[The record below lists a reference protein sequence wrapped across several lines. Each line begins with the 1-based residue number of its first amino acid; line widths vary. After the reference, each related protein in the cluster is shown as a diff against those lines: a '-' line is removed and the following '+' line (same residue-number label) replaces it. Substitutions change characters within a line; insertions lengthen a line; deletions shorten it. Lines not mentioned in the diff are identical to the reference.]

1 MTRYPLL
8 LIFLFFTLI
17 SYAQQADRISS
28 IQNQLE
34 SLSVE
39 YKGLTENL
47 KLDINV
53 RDVSLANFLLAV
65 GKVHKLNINV
75 SPELNQVTLINNFSE
90 VTVAELLVFLCKEYE
105 LDIDFTGS
113 ILSIHK
119 FNPAPMPELKRE
131 IPVLYDALNNTIT
144 FDIKEDRLYD
154 AFRAIIDATGKNLV
168 FSPEI
173 EGERITSYIKNA
185 SMDEAMQ
192 MLALTNNLTYKK
204 DRDGFYLFDKN
215 LPNTNLP
222 EGSRRSLSLTSQR
235 PDLQY
240 RILDTVNRILEVNF
254 VKAPIKDIITAIGND
269 LNINIFTAKSLET
282 AGNASFR
289 TRYIAFD
296 TLLEKLFENNQSS
309 NPENNNSSVESFTY
323 KKEGNTYYFGTAD
336 QLSVRKIEIVPLMHR
351 SVELLGDPSGSA
363 GSTRSAGRT
372 AAANP
377 LFTGVQGNIGAQNRV
392 PNGFN
397 NTSQPQTVRTDNT
410 AQTAGILTD
419 IIPEAIIGSLDI
431 KADVELN
438 SFLVSGPAAEVNRFK
453 AFLKQI
459 DQPVPYI
466 LIEVMLLEINRTAT
480 VETGVSWGIGDEEV
494 KTKGGIY
501 PETDITLGSKTI
513 NKIIGGFDGFTNI
526 GKVVP
531 EFFARIKAMEANG
544 NIKVRSTPK
553 LSTLNGHRATLSIGE
568 TTYYV
573 LTQQSF
579 FGSQIPQ
586 TSEFRNYVPIDAEL
600 AISIRPL
607 VAGDGQ
613 ITLDIN
619 VIQSDFNGE
628 RIDSEAPPGLN
639 SREFSSIIRVQDQ
652 DMVVLGGLEEKVKND
667 SGRGVPFLARIP
679 VIKWLFSK
687 RVREDSKRKLTVLI
701 KPTVFY

>member
-1 MTRYPLL
+1 MTRNFLL
-8 LIFLFFTLI
+8 LIFLLLTFGLHG
-17 SYAQQADRISS
+17 QQTDRINS
-28 IQNQLE
+28 IQNQLDA
-34 SLSVE
+34 LSVE
-39 YKGLTENL
+39 YKGLSENL

-53 RDVSLANFLLAV
+53 RDVSLSNFLLAV

-75 SPELNQVTLINNFSE
+75 APELNKINLINNFSE

-113 ILSIHK
+113 ILSIQAY
-119 FNPAPMPELKRE
+119 NPAPKVALKRE

-154 AFRAIIDATGKNLV
+154 AFRAIIDATGRNLV
-168 FSPEI
+168 FSPQI
-173 EGERITSYIKNA
+173 ENERITSYIKNA

-192 MLALTNNLTYKK
+192 MLALTNNLTFKK
-204 DRDGFYLFDKN
+204 DRDGFYLFDKD
-215 LPNTNLP
+215 LSGAAVP
-222 EGSRRSLSLTSQR
+222 EGNRKSLSITSQR

-240 RILDTVNRILEVNF
+240 RILDTVNKILEVNF
-254 VKAPIKDIITAIGND
+254 VKAPIKDIITAISND
-269 LNINIFTAKSLET
+269 LNVNIFTAKSLET

-289 TRYIAFD
+289 TRYISFD
-296 TLLEKLFENNQSS
+296 TLLEKLFENNQSVVA
-309 NPENNNSSVESFTY
+309 NTNAENNESFSF
-323 KKEGNTYYFGTAD
+323 KKEGNTYYFGTVD
-336 QLSVRKIEIVPLMHR
+336 QLSVRKVEIVPLLHR
-351 SVELLGDPSGSA
+351 SVELLGDPTSSA

-372 AAANP
+372 ASTNP
-377 LFTGVQGNIGAQNRV
+377 SFTATPNFTTPNRTNV
-392 PNGFN
+392 GFN
-397 NTSQPQTVRTDNT
+397 NPVPPRPEQTQNTSVTNS
-410 AQTAGILTD
+410 ILTD
-419 IIPEAIIGSLDI
+419 ILPEAIIGSLDI

-453 AFLKQI
+453 NFLKQI

-494 KTKGGIY
+494 KTKGGIF

-531 EFFARIKAMEANG
+531 EFFARIKAIEANG
-544 NIKVRSTPK
+544 DIKVRSTPK

-613 ITLDIN
+613 VTLDIN

-667 SGRGVPFLARIP
+667 SGSGVPFLARIP
-679 VIKWLFSK
+679 IIKWLFSK